1 MGLLLILLIIIILN
15 AISIALMYNFLG
27 DLDKKEKLIFIAG
40 GVAIMYVL
48 TILAYW
54 ISTGE
59 IEENYTSNTVR
70 DLIVFLFVP
79 INGLIILPILSKSYY
94 SYRKKHLKFDILLK
108 RAGVLG
114 IGVLIAII
122 LECIFFNDLH
132 YTIYDLVNE
141 TSTNRT
147 YESTEINDVNTNINT
162 INDEIDDE
170 NTISNETVNNVTNE
184 ISNNIEEENKDTDNS
199 ISENNV
205 NEQESE
211 NNDLEE

>member
-132 YTIYDLVNE
+132 YTIYDLVNV
-141 TSTNRT
+141 TSTNQT
-147 YESTEINDVNTNINT
+147 YESTELNDVNDNNNIN
-162 INDEIDDE
+162 DIDVQ
-170 NTISNETVNNVTNE
+170 NTISNETVNEVTNE
-184 ISNNIEEENKDTDNS
+184 ISNNIEENENIVNT

-205 NEQESE
+205 DEQELE

>member
-79 INGLIILPILSKSYY
+79 INGLIILPIFGYPPVICLSTIRIIGCPS
-94 SYRKKHLKFDILLK
+94 F
-108 RAGVLG
+108 G
-114 IGVLIAII
+114 I
-122 LECIFFNDLH
+122 
-132 YTIYDLVNE
+132 
-141 TSTNRT
+141 
-147 YESTEINDVNTNINT
+147 
-162 INDEIDDE
+162 
-170 NTISNETVNNVTNE
+170 
-184 ISNNIEEENKDTDNS
+184 
-199 ISENNV
+199 
-205 NEQESE
+205 
-211 NNDLEE
+211 